1 MKLNLRTYN
10 KKTVTVDIPDGT
22 TVIAGIFLSGD
33 EVLIFPV
40 YRDPMR
46 DVRDFDFFDGSF
58 VRKLVDGKWV
68 DLCDDDLEAGKL

>member
-1 MKLNLRTYN
+1 MKLKLKTY

-22 TVIAGIFLSGD
+22 TIIAGVDISGD

-40 YRDPMR
+40 FRDPMG
-46 DVRDFDFFDGSF
+46 DVRDLDFFEGSF

-68 DLCDDDLEAGKL
+68 DLYDEDLEAGKL